1 MPAIASADF
10 IAEVE
15 GAVRGGSPARRVQM
29 LRQIMGLF
37 LSDADRLSE
46 HQIGIFDEVMV
57 RLVEQ
62 VEPRTLAHLSM
73 TLADLP
79 SAPKEATRRLACHE
93 EASIAAPVLRNS
105 QSLSEV
111 DLIEI
116 ANDCSQQHIF
126 AIANRTKLSEALT
139 DVVLARAD
147 TNVCRALARNPGTR
161 FSDLGFLTL
170 VAHAER
176 DDDIAD
182 SLVLRPDT
190 PATMLRELL
199 AKATRAVRARLLKL
213 APPETRAAIEQAIAS
228 IETQA
233 SGKPRAPIDYSEAK
247 SLVLAL
253 NNDGKL
259 NDSTVNRFAVR
270 QEHRNLIA
278 ALSLLATVEIE
289 IIEPLI
295 EESDGCGLM
304 IACRA
309 SRLNWHTALAV
320 ISHRKSA
327 RLLSQQE
334 IEQCQEA
341 FEALPLSVAQRAIRF
356 GSVRDIAAKFN
367 STESTSNAAG
377 PRL

>member
-1 MPAIASADF
+1 MPAIASADL

-15 GAVRGGSPARRVQM
+15 GAARCGSPARRVQM
-29 LRQIMGLF
+29 LRQVTGLF

-46 HQIGIFDEVMV
+46 HQIGVFDEVMV
-57 RLVEQ
+57 RLLEQ
-62 VEPRTLAHLSM
+62 VETQTLAHLSM

-79 SAPKEATRRLACHE
+79 SAPKEATRRLACHK
-93 EASIAAPVLRNS
+93 EASVAAPVLRNS
-105 QSLSEV
+105 QSLSEA

-116 ANDCSQQHIF
+116 ANGCSQQHIL
-126 AIANRTKLSEALT
+126 AIANRTKLSEVLT
-139 DVVLARAD
+139 DVVLTRAD
-147 TNVCRALARNPGTR
+147 TNICRALARNPGAR
-161 FSDLGFLTL
+161 FSDLGYLTL
-170 VAHAER
+170 VAHAKR

-190 PATMLRELL
+190 PAAMLRELL
-199 AKATRAVRARLLKL
+199 AKAARTVRTGVL
-213 APPETRAAIEQAIAS
+213 APPESHRAIQGAIAS
-228 IETQA
+228 LEPQA

-247 SLVLAL
+247 SLILAL
-253 NNDGKL
+253 NKDGKL

-278 ALSLLATVEIE
+278 ALSVLATVEIE

-295 EESDGCGLM
+295 EQSDGCGLI

-320 ISHRKSA
+320 IRHRKNA
-327 RLLSQQE
+327 RLLSRQE

-356 GSVRDIAAKFN
+356 GSVQDFAAKFN
-367 STESTSNAAG
+367 LTDSRSVAAG
-377 PRL
+377 ARL

>member
-1 MPAIASADF
+1 
-10 IAEVE
+10 
-15 GAVRGGSPARRVQM
+15 
-29 LRQIMGLF
+29 
-37 LSDADRLSE
+37 
-46 HQIGIFDEVMV
+46 MV
-57 RLVEQ
+57 RLLEQ
-62 VEPRTLAHLSM
+62 VDTETLAHLSI

-79 SAPKEATRRLACHE
+79 SAPKEATRRLAGHE
-93 EASIAAPVLRNS
+93 EASVAAPVLRNS
-105 QSLSEV
+105 QSLSEA
-111 DLIEI
+111 DLTEI
-116 ANDCSQQHIF
+116 ANRCSQQHIL
-126 AIANRTKLSEALT
+126 AIANRTKLSEVLT

-147 TNVCRALARNPGTR
+147 TNICRALAHNPGAR
-161 FSDLGFLTL
+161 FSDLGYLTL
-170 VAHAER
+170 VAHAKR

-253 NNDGKL
+253 NKDGKL

-270 QEHRNLIA
+270 QEHRNLIV
-278 ALSLLATVEIE
+278 ALSVLATVEIE
-289 IIEPLI
+289 IVEPLI
-295 EESDGCGLM
+295 EQSDGCGLM

-320 ISHRKSA
+320 IRHRKNA

-334 IEQCQEA
+334 TEQCQEA
-341 FEALPLSVAQRAIRF
+341 FEALPLSVAQRIIRF
-356 GSVRDIAAKFN
+356 GSARDIAAKFN
-367 STESTSNAAG
+367 SADSPSATAG
-377 PRL
+377 ARL